1 MKRIAALLLLLALS
15 IASSTPAFAER
26 ENRSIGENSQEAR
39 KAAKQ
44 QQKYA
49 KKQAKKQR
57 KAWKKYQKAQH
68 KGSKQ
73 RHR

>member
-1 MKRIAALLLLLALS
+1 MKRFAAFLLLLALA
-15 IASSTPAFAER
+15 IASTPAFAER

-39 KAAKQ
+39 KASKQ